1 MLNITFEKQ
10 NRTLKAEAGENLREL
25 AIKNKLSVYPHLLK
39 ILNCRGRGLC
49 TSCKVEI
56 VSGKVAPRN
65 EIEQEKLAKKKNPN
79 LRLACQ
85 VTVEDDL
92 VVRTHV

>member
-1 MLNITFEKQ
+1 MLEIKFEKQ
-10 NRTLKAEAGENLREL
+10 NRTLKAEPGENLREL
-25 AIKNKLSVYPHLLK
+25 AIKNKLSVYPHVLK
-39 ILNCRGRGLC
+39 IFNCRGRGLC
-49 TSCKVEI
+49 SSCIVEI

-65 EIEQEKLAKKKNPN
+65 DIEQEKLAKKKNPN

-85 VTVEDDL
+85 LTVEDNL

>member
-25 AIKNKLSVYPHLLK
+25 AIKNKLSVYPHPLK

-65 EIEQEKLAKKKNPN
+65 EIEQEKLGKKKNPN